1 MGRILI
7 DTDELRSLDAMWRS
21 GADAMASL
29 SSHVTGALVGTRL
42 NTDDPGLRAARLGE
56 RENEVRRRLDQAAGA
71 FRHDGG
77 EFVALAGRVEAEQA
91 VGGAASLAVAAIA
104 DWTLT
109 GAGVSAVDLGAG
121 VLAGLTGFAMAEGAL
136 DGLRRSGL
144 DALHGVE
151 QAVQQGLA
159 VGRSVMDRSM
169 GLLHDATQSLQDAV
183 SSVVDRVTQLAEAAW
198 QAIWGRLSSVF
209 QSVVAGMELLVT
221 TTGRIFTAA
230 EQLLGAVGQ
239 WVVSAR
245 DGVLAGWSAVDVAR
259 FGLLTPLLGPYGALL
274 IAGPPAVRSDL
285 WTDLSFIANGLI
297 HLPGWVWTYMSGGE
311 LSSDGQAWVDLLVA
325 VPLLGTAIDLERYG
339 GAALGTNLAALVSF
353 FDGSDATT
361 RAYLQYEADMSM
373 RSWNRF
379 LIDTTFGAAMIF
391 VPTTWAPKVMNV
403 VLVNALRPGSAEGAG
418 FSEGDLDVVAG
429 RAVDGHRSGRFVA
442 LGTLGLGRRYRGQEV

>member
-221 TTGRIFTAA
+221 TTGRIFTANVDA
-230 EQLLGAVGQ
+230 LRAVGNWVVALDQSVNGDWSFRDRALFNLAMPYLGPLIAMRLFGPPGMRREQHWNVGHGDNQLAITYDPESWNFKHLWDFDGHFGPRIQLKGNYSILGHQGNVDGDGLVGVIGSLHPGWKASDGDVGLSASLFGGLSAKGSADLEVVPGVRPGVSGGARYGLGADASVKFGFHDGVFGVDGSLGAAVGGGADRGFTMKVDVGQLLD
-239 WVVSAR
+239 SA
-245 DGVLAGWSAVDVAR
+245 D
-259 FGLLTPLLGPYGALL
+259 
-274 IAGPPAVRSDL
+274 
-285 WTDLSFIANGLI
+285 
-297 HLPGWVWTYMSGGE
+297 
-311 LSSDGQAWVDLLVA
+311 
-325 VPLLGTAIDLERYG
+325 
-339 GAALGTNLAALVSF
+339 SF
-353 FDGSDATT
+353 FDSLT
-361 RAYLQYEADMSM
+361 
-373 RSWNRF
+373 
-379 LIDTTFGAAMIF
+379 
-391 VPTTWAPKVMNV
+391 P
-403 VLVNALRPGSAEGAG
+403 
-418 FSEGDLDVVAG
+418 
-429 RAVDGHRSGRFVA
+429 
-442 LGTLGLGRRYRGQEV
+442 